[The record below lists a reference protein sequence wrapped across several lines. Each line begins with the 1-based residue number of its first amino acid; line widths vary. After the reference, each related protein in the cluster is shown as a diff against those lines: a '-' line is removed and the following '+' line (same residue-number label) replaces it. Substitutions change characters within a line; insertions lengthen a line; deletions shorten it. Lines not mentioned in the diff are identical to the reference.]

1 MGTQGHLYNRK
12 NRQASRAAP
21 EARKT
26 LEQIVLQSAEGCGL
40 STFLF
45 GTSGIQYGDRIQFS
59 QFSAIRIMLT
69 GDFAEAW

>member
-12 NRQASRAAP
+12 NRQARAAP

-26 LEQIVLQSAEGCGL
+26 PEQIVLQSAEGCGL

-45 GTSGIQYGDRIQFS
+45 GTSGIQHGDRIQFS

-69 GDFAEAW
+69 GDSAEAW